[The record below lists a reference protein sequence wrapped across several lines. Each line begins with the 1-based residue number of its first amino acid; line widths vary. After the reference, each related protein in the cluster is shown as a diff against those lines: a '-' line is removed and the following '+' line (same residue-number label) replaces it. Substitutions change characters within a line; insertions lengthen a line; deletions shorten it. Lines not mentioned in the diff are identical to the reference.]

1 MQEKI
6 VQNIYQFSLMFL
18 LIIIFPVS
26 VLAPIGSWI
35 PLILASIPIFFLKKY
50 KINTLDSKKILI
62 ILFFF
67 IIWLIISAFFFN
79 NSLATFEKLLHIL
92 ILVVSGLYISF
103 HIRSKLHLNNSF
115 ILLPLS
121 FILSSLIIILDN
133 KFQIG
138 LKLWLSQNFDFNNF
152 DAFYSFKSW
161 TSFDEFKSNNG
172 EIISRYLHNTYDR
185 GITSLSLLSVPVI
198 AICVICNFKFFA
210 TLVFLFCALTIFS
223 LYNLA
228 SLFSYIFVALILFF
242 VLYTRKFYINF
253 FLGFVGVYFLFSP
266 FILGNLDY
274 RKFANYEQTLS
285 FKKYNFRHKYLPES
299 CKKNYIKKNSQHLT
313 NKRSMKEYC
322 DAFPSPLLIKN
333 ALKLKISKEKFFD
346 ILIFSK
352 LRLEDK
358 LIHRRTI
365 WSFTREKIED
375 KPIFGYGI
383 FSSRSIGE
391 NHEVINLYNIKM

>member
-210 TLVFLFCALTIFS
+210 TLVFLFCALTIF
-223 LYNLA
+223 
-228 SLFSYIFVALILFF
+228 
-242 VLYTRKFYINF
+242 
-253 FLGFVGVYFLFSP
+253 
-266 FILGNLDY
+266 
-274 RKFANYEQTLS
+274 
-285 FKKYNFRHKYLPES
+285 
-299 CKKNYIKKNSQHLT
+299 
-313 NKRSMKEYC
+313 
-322 DAFPSPLLIKN
+322 
-333 ALKLKISKEKFFD
+333 
-346 ILIFSK
+346 
-352 LRLEDK
+352 
-358 LIHRRTI
+358 
-365 WSFTREKIED
+365 
-375 KPIFGYGI
+375 
-383 FSSRSIGE
+383 
-391 NHEVINLYNIKM
+391 